1 MGRVVDAEND
11 NSRPEISITEG
22 RITPQEITARN
33 EYQDEVPQHHVEYFH
48 NASGTTYL
56 SE

>member
-1 MGRVVDAEND
+1 MGRVDAEND

-33 EYQDEVPQHHVEYFH
+33 EYQDEVPQHQVEYFH